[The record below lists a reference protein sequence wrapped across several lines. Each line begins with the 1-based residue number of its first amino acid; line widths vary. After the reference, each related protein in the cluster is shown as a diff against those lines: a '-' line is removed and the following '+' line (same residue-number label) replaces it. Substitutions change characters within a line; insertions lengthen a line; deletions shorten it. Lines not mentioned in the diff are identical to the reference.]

1 MGIKNTAGINH
12 SREKVLRSVEQ
23 VEEVLNRVK
32 SELANE
38 VKEDDVSV
46 SHANPEWWMAS
57 STELTKAIA
66 EHDVAV
72 AYGMGN

>member
-1 MGIKNTAGINH
+1 MGIKNIAGINY
-12 SREKVLRSVEQ
+12 SREKVLRSVAS
-23 VEEVLNRVK
+23 VEEVLNRMK

-46 SHANPEWWMAS
+46 SHANLEWWMAS

-66 EHDVAV
+66 EHDVAI